1 MTTQLPPEFRTET
14 FEFEADTT
22 DGNTPDLWIEET
34 FINQWDDERAVLGGD
49 TYDAK
54 EIIKFDWETTHHD
67 FDGNRNEWIV
77 DADAL
82 PELGQKLEDN
92 GYEVAFEAPD
102 EGDEPEAL
110 TDLTA
115 FAEEGDR
122 IEVEYQQKNG
132 NGTNTKEGE
141 IDTVYGG
148 DDDTTVGFVRDDG
161 QRMYVKTDEF
171 GEVALFT
178 AGSHAP
184 FVGNTVEVTVEK

>member
-1 MTTQLPPEFRTET
+1 MTTQLPPEFRTKT
-14 FEFEADTT
+14 FEFDADTT

-34 FINQWDDERAVLGGD
+34 YINEWDDERAVLGGD

-54 EIIKFDWETTHHD
+54 DIIKFDWETTHHE

-82 PELGQKLEDN
+82 ATLGQKLEDA

-102 EGDEPEAL
+102 TDSPEAL
-110 TDLTA
+110 NDLTD
-115 FAEEGDR
+115 FAEVGAEV
-122 IEVEYQQKNG
+122 EVEYQQKNG
-132 NGTNTKEGE
+132 NGTNTKTGE
-141 IDTVYGG
+141 IDNVYGG
-148 DDDTTVGFVRDDG
+148 EDGKTVAFVRDDG

-184 FVGNTVEVTVEK
+184 FVGNVVEVTVEK